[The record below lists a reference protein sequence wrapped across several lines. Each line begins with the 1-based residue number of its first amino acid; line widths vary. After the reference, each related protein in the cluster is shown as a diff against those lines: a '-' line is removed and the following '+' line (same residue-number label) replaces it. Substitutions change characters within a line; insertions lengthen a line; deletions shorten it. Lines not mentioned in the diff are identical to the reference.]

1 MNLSELE
8 QHIFACYV
16 AGAAGDLNMVGRFW
30 PYGELVMI
38 IEDKIQFATREFGF
52 KVTSRA
58 KSVATAFL
66 DQMIAGEAFSTK
78 QNDFGGT
85 MHQFQVD
92 NYRRLLKQMRET
104 NPIVLKAQGAGPGF
118 WAEAF
123 AGLISNPGA

>member
-8 QHIFACYV
+8 QHILACYV

-30 PYGELVMI
+30 PYGELAMI
-38 IEDKIQFATREFGF
+38 IEDKIQVATREFGF

-58 KSVATAFL
+58 MTVATAFL

-85 MHQFQVD
+85 MHQFQAD
-92 NYRRLLKQMRET
+92 TYRKLLKQLQET
-104 NPIVLKAQGAGPGF
+104 NPVIQTAQGAGPGF
-118 WAEAF
+118 WTEAF
-123 AGLISNPGA
+123 ARLTGKPAP